1 MPPDSTAA
9 AQDSAAPR
17 ARSGE
22 RAGEAIPKSAFRHE
36 MLLYE
41 HGDEGFLDGT
51 LGLVRNALAREAGVL
66 VAVGAGRTAALVEA
80 LDADAQRVRFVR
92 MRSLGRN
99 PARIIPVWR
108 EFVREHALGGEGDAL
123 GIGEPVWPGRGAAE
137 LDECERHEALV
148 NVAFSGG
155 PHWRMLCA
163 YDLDALERGAI
174 ESAQRTHPLLS
185 REGTSATNDRYA
197 DAADPT
203 CVFEGAL
210 PEPCAPVQQLPFALA
225 DLGAV
230 RRAVG
235 AWAAAQAL
243 AAAQTEELVLA
254 VDELAVN
261 SVRHGGGAGTLR
273 WWREGARLLCEVRDA
288 GRIEQPLVGR
298 LRPAAG
304 ATGGRGLWLA
314 NQLCD
319 LVQIRSSAQG
329 TAVRLHKLLG

>member
-1 MPPDSTAA
+1 MRPLTTCKPS
-9 AQDSAAPR
+9 
-17 ARSGE
+17 RSSSHDRGGHG
-22 RAGEAIPKSAFRHE
+22 RDGFQHE
-36 MLLYE
+36 TLLY
-41 HGDEGFLDGT
+41 GDGDGGFVAG
-51 LGLVRNALAREAGVL
+51 VRAPLQHALAAGAGVL
-66 VAVGAGRTAALVEA
+66 VAVSPPRAAALREELGERRGQVAFAE
-80 LDADAQRVRFVR
+80 LAQ
-92 MRSLGRN
+92 LGRN
-99 PARIIPVWR
+99 PARMLALWR
-108 EFVREHALGGEGDAL
+108 EFADERAHADAPAL
-123 GIGEPVWPGRGAAE
+123 GICEPVWPGRTPAE